1 MYIYYNSIWHIL
13 SRKEFIMNVKAI
25 LLDTQSIQKY
35 IFSGT
40 KLKTNVGASYIV
52 DRVFEDVLVRD
63 ILESES
69 IKKLGIQK
77 VNCTGWESEN
87 TPDSVEAVVKA
98 KALPEDGYA
107 AYIGG
112 GNALILF
119 KEEVAGENNSNLKR
133 IVQEFT
139 STLLCKYPGLKIGAA
154 IGDIQLDE
162 ENFSASISAMYQQL
176 QQNKQKI
183 HPVVNVPMTGHTLPC
198 AVNGESANAYMKGGV
213 TPGGPQFISHEVLAK
228 TKMAEEAN
236 KKLADDYSDALHKV
250 AQYQFPQE
258 FDNLG
263 SQEGDNYLAIVHI
276 DGNSMGERFND
287 CKTLAD
293 RTKLSRTVATITKKA
308 FHKIVEL
315 AASISPAEY
324 LAEGIDVESSAHP
337 YLPMRPIIIGGDD
350 VTFVCHAR
358 LAVVLAQAFMKEL
371 ETLSRT
377 KLKKLKK
384 DKKDKKNK
392 KDTKDT
398 AIYSCA
404 GIAILNASYPFFRG
418 YELAEQMCAKAK
430 ENARNKPASWLDF
443 IILHG
448 EQAPT
453 VNQIREQEYT
463 SVKGGQLHF
472 GPYIA
477 SDTMLSKRGNL
488 MQVEDSEDTRC
499 ILSNMFELVNKFNQ
513 LIDSRKM
520 GRNKVKGLRYVL
532 QGSDHM
538 IHDYITKLAYK
549 ECDNSLEISDK
560 EKDKIKLPAVK
571 HWVDYAIYGWESG
584 YTESSNKVEYMKCKT
599 PYIDAIEMM
608 EYLPSETILEKF
620 NSNQ

>member
-52 DRVFEDVLVRD
+52 DRVFEDVLVDD
-63 ILESES
+63 ILDTPD
-69 IKKLGIQK
+69 IKNFGIQK

-87 TPDSVEAVVKA
+87 TPDSVDAVVKA
-98 KALPEDGYA
+98 KALPEDGYV

-162 ENFSASISAMYQQL
+162 ANFSASISAIYQQL
-176 QQNKQKI
+176 HQNKQKI
-183 HPVVNVPMTGHTLPC
+183 HPVVNVPMTGHTLQCP
-198 AVNGESANAYMKGGV
+198 VNGESANAYIENGLA
-213 TPGGPQFISHEVLAK
+213 PGGPRFISHEVLAK
-228 TKMAEEAN
+228 TEKAEEAN
-236 KKLADDYSDALHKV
+236 QKLANDYSGALNKG
-250 AQYQFPQE
+250 APYQFPQE
-258 FDNLG
+258 FNNLG

-276 DGNSMGERFND
+276 DGNSMGERFSE
-287 CKTLAD
+287 CETLAE
-293 RTKLSRTVATITKKA
+293 RTKLSKTVATVTEKA
-308 FHKIVEL
+308 FYKIVEL
-315 AASISPAEY
+315 VASISPEEY
-324 LAEGIDVESSAHP
+324 LAEGIDVGSSNHP

-358 LAVVLAQAFMKEL
+358 LAVVLAQAFVKEL
-371 ETLSRT
+371 EKLSRIE
-377 KLKKLKK
+377 LGQL
-384 DKKDKKNK
+384 
-392 KDTKDT
+392 TKDEKDV
-398 AIYSCA
+398 AIYPCA
-404 GIAILNASYPFFRG
+404 GIAILNTSYPFFRG

-430 ENARNKPASWLDF
+430 EQAREKGGSWLDF

-453 VNQIREQEYT
+453 VDQIREQEYT

-472 GPYIA
+472 GPYIV
-477 SDTMLSKRGNL
+477 SDNSTESKEYML
-488 MQVEDSEDTRC
+488 Q
-499 ILSNMFELVNKFNQ
+499 NMLDIVTQFEN
-513 LIDSRKM
+513 IISSGKM

-532 QGSDHM
+532 QNNEHT
-538 IHDYITKLAYK
+538 IREFITQ
-549 ECDNSLEISDK
+549 LEYRSTP
-560 EKDKIKLPAVK
+560 LPIVEHIQK
-571 HWVDYAIYGWESG
+571 YTPFGWE
-584 YTESSNKVEYMKCKT
+584 EEYLDIDSRSDASHYKT
-599 PYIDAIEMM
+599 PFIDAIEMM
-608 EYLPSETILEKF
+608 EYLPGKKIYNKINAIDQE
-620 NSNQ
+620 

>member
-1 MYIYYNSIWHIL
+1 
-13 SRKEFIMNVKAI
+13 MNVKAI

-52 DRVFEDVLVRD
+52 DRVFEDVLVED
-63 ILESES
+63 ILDREN
-69 IKKLGIQK
+69 IKKWGIQE
-77 VNCTGWESEN
+77 VNSTGWKSEN
-87 TPDSVEAVVKA
+87 TPDSVDAVVKA
-98 KALPEDGYA
+98 KALPEDGYV

-112 GNALILF
+112 GNTLILF

-139 STLLCKYPGLKIGAA
+139 STVLCKYPGLKIGAA

-198 AVNGESANAYMKGGV
+198 PVNGESANAYIKGGLTV
-213 TPGGPQFISHEVLAK
+213 GGPRFISHEVLAK

-236 KKLADDYSDALHKV
+236 QKLADRFSEDLNQEAP
-250 AQYQFPQE
+250 YQFPQE
-258 FDNLG
+258 FNNLG

-276 DGNSMGERFND
+276 DGNSMGERFNL
-287 CKTLAD
+287 CNTLAE
-293 RTKLSRTVATITKKA
+293 RTKLSKTVATVTKNA
-308 FHKIVEL
+308 FHNIVKL
-315 AASISPAEY
+315 AASISPEQY
-324 LAEGIDVESSAHP
+324 LAEGIDVGSSHHP

-358 LAVVLAQAFMKEL
+358 LAVVLAQVFMKEL
-371 ETLSRT
+371 EKLSRT
-377 KLKKLKK
+377 ELGQL
-384 DKKDKKNK
+384 
-392 KDTKDT
+392 TKDEKDA

-404 GIAILNASYPFFRG
+404 GIAILNTSYPFFRG

-430 ENARNKPASWLDF
+430 EQAREKGGSWLDF

-453 VNQIREQEYT
+453 VDQIREQEYT

-472 GPYIA
+472 GPYIV
-477 SDTMLSKRGNL
+477 SDNSTESKEYML
-488 MQVEDSEDTRC
+488 Q
-499 ILSNMFELVNKFNQ
+499 NMLDIVTQFEN
-513 LIDSRKM
+513 IISSGKM

-532 QGSDHM
+532 QNNEHT
-538 IHDYITKLAYK
+538 IREFITQLGYR
-549 ECDNSLEISDK
+549 STP
-560 EKDKIKLPAVK
+560 LPIVEHIQK
-571 HWVDYAIYGWESG
+571 YTPFGWE
-584 YTESSNKVEYMKCKT
+584 EEYLDIDSRSDASHYKT
-599 PYIDAIEMM
+599 PFIDAIEMM
-608 EYLPSETILEKF
+608 EYLPSENIYNKINAIDQE
-620 NSNQ
+620 

>member
-52 DRVFEDVLVRD
+52 DRVFEDVLVEG
-63 ILESES
+63 ILNKLPEQN
-69 IKKLGIQK
+69 LGIQS
-77 VNCTGWESEN
+77 VNTKGWELEN
-87 TPDSVEAVVKA
+87 SDDSVDAVLKA
-98 KALPEDGYA
+98 NALPADCYV

-112 GNALILF
+112 GNTLILF

-139 STLLCKYPGLKIGAA
+139 FTLLCKYPGLKIGAA

-162 ENFSASISAMYQQL
+162 ANFSASISAMYQQL

-198 AVNGESANAYMKGGV
+198 PVNGESANAYIKDGV
-213 TPGGPQFISHEVLAK
+213 TVGGPRFISHEVLAK
-228 TKMAEEAN
+228 TKMAEDAN
-236 KKLADDYSDALHKV
+236 QKLADDYSEALHKE
-250 AQYQFPQE
+250 APYQFPQE
-258 FDNLG
+258 FNNLG

-276 DGNSMGERFND
+276 DGNSMGDRFNQ
-287 CKTLAD
+287 CKTLAE
-293 RTKLSRTVATITKKA
+293 RTKLSKTVATVTKQA
-308 FHKIVEL
+308 FYKIVEL
-315 AASISPAEY
+315 AASITPDQY
-324 LAEGIDVESSAHP
+324 LAEGIDVGSSNHP

-371 ETLSRT
+371 ENQSRKELR
-377 KLKKLKK
+377 KLTK
-384 DKKDKKNK
+384 DK
-392 KDTKDT
+392 KDT

-430 ENARNKPASWLDF
+430 EKARSKTASWLDF

-453 VNQIREQEYT
+453 VDQIRKQEYT

-477 SDTMLSKRGNL
+477 SDTMLSKKGNL
-488 MQVEDSEDTRC
+488 MQVADSEETKY
-499 ILSNMFELVNKFNQ
+499 ILSNMFELVNKFNH

-538 IHDYITKLAYK
+538 IHDYVTKLSYK
-549 ECDNSLEISDK
+549 ECESSLGLADK
-560 EKDKIKLPAVK
+560 EKDKINLPAVAY
-571 HWVDYAIYGWESG
+571 WVDYAINGWETG
-584 YTESSNKVEYMKCKT
+584 YTSTSNTSDYTDCKT

-620 NSNQ
+620 NSN

>member
-52 DRVFEDVLVRD
+52 DRVFEDVLVDD
-63 ILESES
+63 ILDTPD
-69 IKKLGIQK
+69 IKNFGIQK

-87 TPDSVEAVVKA
+87 TPDSVDAVVKA
-98 KALPEDGYA
+98 KALPEDGYV

-162 ENFSASISAMYQQL
+162 ANFSASISAIYQQL
-176 QQNKQKI
+176 HQNKQKI
-183 HPVVNVPMTGHTLPC
+183 HPVVNVPMTGHTLQCP
-198 AVNGESANAYMKGGV
+198 VNGESEK
-213 TPGGPQFISHEVLAK
+213 
-228 TKMAEEAN
+228 AEEAN
-236 KKLADDYSDALHKV
+236 QKLANDYSGALNKG
-250 AQYQFPQE
+250 APYQFPQE
-258 FDNLG
+258 FNNLG

-276 DGNSMGERFND
+276 DGNSMGERFSE
-287 CKTLAD
+287 CETLAE
-293 RTKLSRTVATITKKA
+293 RTKLSKTVATVTEKA
-308 FHKIVEL
+308 FYKIVEL
-315 AASISPAEY
+315 VASISPEEY
-324 LAEGIDVESSAHP
+324 LAEGIDVGSSNHP
-337 YLPMRPIIIGGDD
+337 YLPMRPIIIGGAD

-358 LAVVLAQAFMKEL
+358 LAVVLAQAFVKEL
-371 ETLSRT
+371 EKLSRIE
-377 KLKKLKK
+377 LGQL
-384 DKKDKKNK
+384 
-392 KDTKDT
+392 TKDEKDV

-404 GIAILNASYPFFRG
+404 GIAILNTSYPFFRG

-430 ENARNKPASWLDF
+430 EQAREKGGSWLDF

-453 VNQIREQEYT
+453 VDQIREQEYT

-472 GPYIA
+472 GPYIV
-477 SDTMLSKRGNL
+477 SDNSTESKEYML
-488 MQVEDSEDTRC
+488 Q
-499 ILSNMFELVNKFNQ
+499 NMLDIVTQFEN
-513 LIDSRKM
+513 IISSGKM

-532 QGSDHM
+532 QNNEHT
-538 IHDYITKLAYK
+538 IREFITQ
-549 ECDNSLEISDK
+549 LEYRSTP
-560 EKDKIKLPAVK
+560 LPIVEHIQK
-571 HWVDYAIYGWESG
+571 YTPFGWE
-584 YTESSNKVEYMKCKT
+584 EEYLDIDSRSDASHYKT
-599 PYIDAIEMM
+599 PFIDAIEMM
-608 EYLPSETILEKF
+608 EYLPGKKIYNKINAIDQE
-620 NSNQ
+620 

>member
-1 MYIYYNSIWHIL
+1 
-13 SRKEFIMNVKAI
+13 MNVKAI

-52 DRVFEDVLVRD
+52 DRVFEDVLVED
-63 ILESES
+63 ILKRES
-69 IKKLGIQK
+69 IKKLGIQN
-77 VNCTGWESEN
+77 VNSTGWRSEN
-87 TPDSVEAVVKA
+87 TPDSVDAVVKA
-98 KALPEDGYA
+98 KALPKDGYV

-112 GNALILF
+112 GNTLILF

-133 IVQEFT
+133 IVQDFT
-139 STLLCKYPGLKIGAA
+139 STVLCKYPGLKIGAA

-183 HPVVNVPMTGHTLPC
+183 HPLVNVPMTGHTLPC
-198 AVNGESANAYMKGGV
+198 PVNGESANAYIKEGLTV
-213 TPGGPQFISHEVLAK
+213 GGPRFISHEGLAK
-228 TKMAEEAN
+228 TKKAEKAN
-236 KKLADDYSDALHKV
+236 QELARDYYGALNQGV
-250 AQYQFPQE
+250 LYQFPQE
-258 FDNLG
+258 FNNLG

-276 DGNSMGERFND
+276 DGNSMGERFNQ
-287 CKTLAD
+287 CKTLAE
-293 RTKLSRTVATITKKA
+293 RTKLSKTVATVTKQA
-308 FHKIVEL
+308 FYKIVEL
-315 AASISPAEY
+315 AASISPKQY
-324 LAEGIDVESSAHP
+324 LAEGIDVGSSQHP

-371 ETLSRT
+371 ETLSR
-377 KLKKLKK
+377 KELKQLTK
-384 DKKDKKNK
+384 DKNDA
-392 KDTKDT
+392 

-430 ENARNKPASWLDF
+430 EKARSKTASWLDF

-453 VNQIREQEYT
+453 VDQIRKQEYT

-477 SDTMLSKRGNL
+477 SDTMLSKKGNL
-488 MQVEDSEDTRC
+488 MQVGDSEETKY
-499 ILSNMFELVNKFNQ
+499 ILSNMFELVNKFNR
-513 LIDSRKM
+513 LIDNRKI

-538 IHDYITKLAYK
+538 IHDYVTKLAYK
-549 ECDNSLEISDK
+549 ECDISLGITDK
-560 EKDKIKLPAVK
+560 EKDKIKLPAVT
-571 HWVDYAIYGWESG
+571 HWVDYAVSGWEAG
-584 YTESSNKVEYMKCKT
+584 YTSTSSKLEYTACKT

-608 EYLPSETILEKF
+608 EYLPSKTILEHF
-620 NSNQ
+620 NSNK

>member
-1 MYIYYNSIWHIL
+1 
-13 SRKEFIMNVKAI
+13 MNVKAI

-52 DRVFEDVLVRD
+52 DRVFEDVLVGD
-63 ILESES
+63 ILEKLP
-69 IKKLGIQK
+69 KKNLGIQS
-77 VNCTGWESEN
+77 VDTHGWQKESGAE
-87 TPDSVEAVVKA
+87 SIEEVVKS
-98 KALPEDGYA
+98 KQLPKDGYV

-112 GNALILF
+112 GNTLILF
-119 KEEVAGENNSNLKR
+119 KEEVAGENNSNLKH
-133 IVQEFT
+133 IVQDFT

-162 ENFSASISAMYQQL
+162 ANFSASISAMYQQL

-198 AVNGESANAYMKGGV
+198 PVNGESANAYIKDGLTV
-213 TPGGPQFISHEVLAK
+213 GGPRFISHEVLAK
-228 TKMAEEAN
+228 TEMAEEAN
-236 KKLADDYSDALHKV
+236 QKLADRFRDALNQE

-258 FDNLG
+258 FNNLG

-276 DGNSMGERFND
+276 DGNSMGERFNQ
-287 CKTLAD
+287 CKTLAE
-293 RTKLSRTVATITKKA
+293 RTKLSRTVASVTEKA
-308 FHKIVEL
+308 FYKIVGL
-315 AASISPAEY
+315 AASITPDQY
-324 LAEGIDVESSAHP
+324 LAEGIDVGSSNHP

-358 LAVVLAQAFMKEL
+358 LAVLLAQAFMKEL
-371 ETLSRT
+371 ENQSRKELR
-377 KLKKLKK
+377 KLTK
-384 DKKDKKNK
+384 DK
-392 KDTKDT
+392 KDT

-430 ENARNKPASWLDF
+430 EKARSKTASWLDF

-453 VNQIREQEYT
+453 VDQIRKQEYT

-477 SDTMLSKRGNL
+477 SDTIVRDGDNLVQVKDSK
-488 MQVEDSEDTRC
+488 DTENM
-499 ILSNMFELVNKFNQ
+499 LSNMFDLIKKFNQ
-513 LIDSRKM
+513 LIVSSDM
-520 GRNKVKGLRYVL
+520 GRNKIKGLRYVL

-538 IHDYITKLAYK
+538 IHDYVTKLNYK
-549 ECDNSLEISDK
+549 VNSNTKTDEFRLPC
-560 EKDKIKLPAVK
+560 IKNWL
-571 HWVDYAIYGWESG
+571 DYAKYGWKES
-584 YTESSNKVEYMKCKT
+584 YMRGENIKDSKT

>member
-1 MYIYYNSIWHIL
+1 
-13 SRKEFIMNVKAI
+13 MNVKAI

-52 DRVFEDVLVRD
+52 DRVFEDVLVGD
-63 ILESES
+63 ILKRES
-69 IKKLGIQK
+69 IKKLGIQN
-77 VNCTGWESEN
+77 VNSTGWESEN

-98 KALPEDGYA
+98 KALPDDGYV

-112 GNALILF
+112 GNTLILF

-198 AVNGESANAYMKGGV
+198 PVNGESANAYIKEGLTV
-213 TPGGPQFISHEVLAK
+213 GGPRFISHEVLAK
-228 TKMAEEAN
+228 TAKAEKAN
-236 KKLADDYSDALHKV
+236 QELARDYYGALNQEV
-250 AQYQFPQE
+250 LYQFPQE
-258 FDNLG
+258 FNNLG

-276 DGNSMGERFND
+276 DGNSMGERFNQ
-287 CKTLAD
+287 CNTLAE
-293 RTKLSRTVATITKKA
+293 RTKLSKTVATVTKQA
-308 FHKIVEL
+308 FYKIVEL
-315 AASISPAEY
+315 AASIPPNKY
-324 LAEGIDVESSAHP
+324 LEEGIDVGFSTHP

-371 ETLSRT
+371 EKLSRT
-377 KLKKLKK
+377 ELGQL
-384 DKKDKKNK
+384 
-392 KDTKDT
+392 TKDEKDA

-404 GIAILNASYPFFRG
+404 GIAILNTSYPFFRG

-430 ENARNKPASWLDF
+430 EQAREKGGSWLDF

-453 VNQIREQEYT
+453 VDQIREQEYT

-472 GPYIA
+472 GPYIV
-477 SDTMLSKRGNL
+477 SDTTVTDEGKIMRVK
-488 MQVEDSEDTRC
+488 DSEDAENM
-499 ILSNMFELVNKFNQ
+499 LANMFELIDKFNQ
-513 LIDSRKM
+513 LTDSRDM

-538 IHDYITKLAYK
+538 IHDYITKLKYNK
-549 ECDNSLEISDK
+549 NGNNPNNEYGLPF
-560 EKDKIKLPAVK
+560 IKNWL
-571 HWVDYAIYGWESG
+571 DYAKYGWKES
-584 YTESSNKVEYMKCKT
+584 YMSGENIKDSKT

-608 EYLPSETILEKF
+608 EYLPTETILDVF

>member
-52 DRVFEDVLVRD
+52 DRVFEDVLVGE
-63 ILESES
+63 ILLNKAYLQ
-69 IKKLGIQK
+69 ILGIQK
-77 VNCTGWESEN
+77 VNTEGWMEENGPESIEG
-87 TPDSVEAVVKA
+87 VVKSNQ
-98 KALPEDGYA
+98 LPEDGYV

-112 GNALILF
+112 GNTLILF

-198 AVNGESANAYMKGGV
+198 AVNGESANAYMKGGL

-293 RTKLSRTVATITKKA
+293 RTKLSRTVATVTKKA

-350 VTFVCHAR
+350 VTFGCSIS
-358 LAVVLAQAFMKEL
+358 
-371 ETLSRT
+371 TS
-377 KLKKLKK
+377 
-384 DKKDKKNK
+384 
-392 KDTKDT
+392 
-398 AIYSCA
+398 IYERI
-404 GIAILNASYPFFRG
+404 GNVKSY
-418 YELAEQMCAKAK
+418 
-430 ENARNKPASWLDF
+430 
-443 IILHG
+443 
-448 EQAPT
+448 
-453 VNQIREQEYT
+453 
-463 SVKGGQLHF
+463 
-472 GPYIA
+472 
-477 SDTMLSKRGNL
+477 
-488 MQVEDSEDTRC
+488 
-499 ILSNMFELVNKFNQ
+499 
-513 LIDSRKM
+513 
-520 GRNKVKGLRYVL
+520 
-532 QGSDHM
+532 
-538 IHDYITKLAYK
+538 
-549 ECDNSLEISDK
+549 
-560 EKDKIKLPAVK
+560 
-571 HWVDYAIYGWESG
+571 
-584 YTESSNKVEYMKCKT
+584 KVEKT
-599 PYIDAIEMM
+599 
-608 EYLPSETILEKF
+608 
-620 NSNQ
+620 

>member
-52 DRVFEDVLVRD
+52 DRVFEDVLVGD
-63 ILESES
+63 ILKRES
-69 IKKLGIQK
+69 IKKLGIQE
-77 VNCTGWESEN
+77 VNSTGWESEN

-98 KALPEDGYA
+98 KALPDDGYV

-112 GNALILF
+112 GNTLILF

-198 AVNGESANAYMKGGV
+198 PVNGESANAYIKDGLTV
-213 TPGGPQFISHEVLAK
+213 GGPRFISREVLAK
-228 TKMAEEAN
+228 TEKTEKAN
-236 KKLADDYSDALHKV
+236 QELAKDYYGALKQEV
-250 AQYQFPQE
+250 LYQFPQE
-258 FDNLG
+258 FNNLG

-276 DGNSMGERFND
+276 DGNSMGERFNQ
-287 CKTLAD
+287 CNTLVE
-293 RTKLSRTVATITKKA
+293 RTKLSKTVATVTKQA
-308 FHKIVEL
+308 FYKIVEL
-315 AASISPAEY
+315 AASISPKKY
-324 LAEGIDVESSAHP
+324 LEEGIDVGSINHP

-371 ETLSRT
+371 ENRSRAELGQLT
-377 KLKKLKK
+377 K
-384 DKKDKKNK
+384 DKNDA
-392 KDTKDT
+392 

-404 GIAILNASYPFFRG
+404 GIAILNTSYPFFRG

-430 ENARNKPASWLDF
+430 EKARKKTASWLDF

-453 VNQIREQEYT
+453 VDQIREQEYT

-477 SDTMLSKRGNL
+477 SDTTVTDEGKIMRVK
-488 MQVEDSEDTRC
+488 DSEDAENM
-499 ILSNMFELVNKFNQ
+499 LANMFELIDKFNQ
-513 LIDSRKM
+513 LTDSRDM

-538 IHDYITKLAYK
+538 IHDYITKLKYNK
-549 ECDNSLEISDK
+549 NGNNPNNEYGLPF
-560 EKDKIKLPAVK
+560 IKNWL
-571 HWVDYAIYGWESG
+571 DYAKYGWKES
-584 YTESSNKVEYMKCKT
+584 YMSGENIKDSKT

-608 EYLPSETILEKF
+608 EYLPTETILDVF

>member
-52 DRVFEDVLVRD
+52 DRVFEDVLVEG
-63 ILESES
+63 ILNKLP
-69 IKKLGIQK
+69 KKNLGIQS
-77 VNCTGWESEN
+77 VDTHGWQKESGAE
-87 TPDSVEAVVKA
+87 SIEEVVKS
-98 KALPEDGYA
+98 KQLPKDGYV

-112 GNALILF
+112 GNTLILF
-119 KEEVAGENNSNLKR
+119 KEEVAGENNNNLKR

-198 AVNGESANAYMKGGV
+198 PVNGESANAYIKEGLTV
-213 TPGGPQFISHEVLAK
+213 GGPRFISHEVLAK

-236 KKLADDYSDALHKV
+236 QKLADRFSDDLKQEV
-250 AQYQFPQE
+250 QYQFPQE
-258 FDNLG
+258 FNNLG

-276 DGNSMGERFND
+276 DGNSMGERFNL
-287 CKTLAD
+287 CKTLAE
-293 RTKLSRTVATITKKA
+293 RTKLSKTVATVTENA

-315 AASISPAEY
+315 AASISPSQY
-324 LAEGIDVESSAHP
+324 LAEGIDVGSSQHP

-371 ETLSRT
+371 ENLSRRELGQLT
-377 KLKKLKK
+377 K
-384 DKKDKKNK
+384 DKSDA
-392 KDTKDT
+392 

-404 GIAILNASYPFFRG
+404 GIAILNTSYPFFRG

-430 ENARNKPASWLDF
+430 EKAREKQGSWLDF

-453 VNQIREQEYT
+453 VDQIREQEYT

-472 GPYIA
+472 GPYII
-477 SDTMLSKRGNL
+477 SDESNELKEYMLKNML
-488 MQVEDSEDTRC
+488 DIVTQFEYM
-499 ILSNMFELVNKFNQ
+499 ISNG
-513 LIDSRKM
+513 DM

-532 QGSDHM
+532 QNNEHTIREFITQLGYRNTPLPIVEHM
-538 IHDYITKLAYK
+538 
-549 ECDNSLEISDK
+549 
-560 EKDKIKLPAVK
+560 EKYTPF
-571 HWVDYAIYGWESG
+571 GWAE
-584 YTESSNKVEYMKCKT
+584 EYLDIDSRSEASHYKT
-599 PYIDAIEMM
+599 PFIDAIEMM
-608 EYLPSETILEKF
+608 EYLPSENTYNKLML
-620 NSNQ
+620 

>member
-63 ILESES
+63 ILSS
-69 IKKLGIQK
+69 SYLKTLGIQT
-77 VNCTGWESEN
+77 VNTYGWEQESGAE
-87 TPDSVEAVVKA
+87 SIEEVVKSNQ
-98 KALPEDGYA
+98 LPADCYV

-112 GNALILF
+112 GNTLILF

-162 ENFSASISAMYQQL
+162 ANFSASISAMYQQL

-198 AVNGESANAYMKGGV
+198 PVNGESANAYIKDGLTV
-213 TPGGPQFISHEVLAK
+213 GGPRFISHEVLAK
-228 TKMAEEAN
+228 TEMAEEAN
-236 KKLADDYSDALHKV
+236 QKLADRFRDALNQEV
-250 AQYQFPQE
+250 QYQFPQE
-258 FDNLG
+258 FNNLG

-276 DGNSMGERFND
+276 DGNSMGERFNQ
-287 CKTLAD
+287 CKTLAE
-293 RTKLSRTVATITKKA
+293 RTKLSRTVASVTEKA
-308 FHKIVEL
+308 FYQIVKL
-315 AASISPAEY
+315 AASISPKQY
-324 LAEGIDVESSAHP
+324 LSEGIDVGSSNHP

-371 ETLSRT
+371 EDLSR
-377 KLKKLKK
+377 KKLGELSK
-384 DKKDKKNK
+384 DEN
-392 KDTKDT
+392 DT

-404 GIAILNASYPFFRG
+404 GIAILNVSYPFFRG
-418 YELAEQMCAKAK
+418 YELAEQMCAKTK
-430 ENARNKPASWLDF
+430 EQAREKGGSWLDF

-453 VNQIREQEYT
+453 VDQIREQEYT

-472 GPYIA
+472 GPYIV
-477 SDTMLSKRGNL
+477 SDNSTESKEYML
-488 MQVEDSEDTRC
+488 Q
-499 ILSNMFELVNKFNQ
+499 NMLDIVTQFKN
-513 LIDSRKM
+513 IISSGIM

-532 QGSDHM
+532 QNNEHT
-538 IHDYITKLAYK
+538 IREFITQLGYR
-549 ECDNSLEISDK
+549 STP
-560 EKDKIKLPAVK
+560 LPIVEHIQK
-571 HWVDYAIYGWESG
+571 YTPFGWE
-584 YTESSNKVEYMKCKT
+584 EEYLDIDSRSDASHYKT
-599 PYIDAIEMM
+599 PFIDAIEMM
-608 EYLPSETILEKF
+608 EYLPGKNIYNKINAIDQE
-620 NSNQ
+620 

>member
-52 DRVFEDVLVRD
+52 DRVFEDVLVGE
-63 ILESES
+63 ILLNKAYLQ
-69 IKKLGIQK
+69 ILGIQK
-77 VNCTGWESEN
+77 VNTEGWMEENGPESIEG
-87 TPDSVEAVVKA
+87 VVKSNQ
-98 KALPEDGYA
+98 LPEDGYV

-112 GNALILF
+112 GNTLILF

-162 ENFSASISAMYQQL
+162 ANFSASISAMYQQL

-183 HPVVNVPMTGHTLPC
+183 HPLVNVPMTGHTLPC
-198 AVNGESANAYMKGGV
+198 PVNGESANAYIKDGLTV
-213 TPGGPQFISHEVLAK
+213 GGPRFISHEVLAK
-228 TKMAEEAN
+228 TKKAEEAN
-236 KKLADDYSDALHKV
+236 QELARDYYGALNQEV
-250 AQYQFPQE
+250 LYQFPQE
-258 FDNLG
+258 FNNLG

-276 DGNSMGERFND
+276 DGNSMGERFSD
-287 CKTLAD
+287 CKSLAE
-293 RTKLSRTVATITKKA
+293 RTKLSKTVATVTEKA
-308 FHKIVEL
+308 FYKIVEL
-315 AASISPAEY
+315 TASISPAEY
-324 LAEGIDVESSAHP
+324 LAEGIDVGSSTHP

-358 LAVVLAQAFMKEL
+358 LAVVLAQAFMKKL
-371 ETLSRT
+371 ENLSR
-377 KLKKLKK
+377 KELKPLTK
-384 DKKDKKNK
+384 DK
-392 KDTKDT
+392 KDT

-430 ENARNKPASWLDF
+430 EQAREKQGSWLDF

-453 VNQIREQEYT
+453 VDQIRKQEYT

-477 SDTMLSKRGNL
+477 SDTIVREGYNL
-488 MQVEDSEDTRC
+488 VQVKDSEDTENM
-499 ILSNMFELVNKFNQ
+499 LSNMFDLIKKFNQ
-513 LIDSRKM
+513 LIASSDM
-520 GRNKVKGLRYVL
+520 GRNKIKGLRYVL

-538 IHDYITKLAYK
+538 IHDYVTKLNYK
-549 ECDNSLEISDK
+549 GNSNTKTDEFRLPC
-560 EKDKIKLPAVK
+560 IKNWL
-571 HWVDYAIYGWESG
+571 DYAKYGWKES
-584 YTESSNKVEYMKCKT
+584 YMRGENIKDSKT

>member
-52 DRVFEDVLVRD
+52 DRVFEDMLVGN
-63 ILESES
+63 IL
-69 IKKLGIQK
+69 KKLPEQNLGIQS
-77 VNCTGWESEN
+77 VNTKGWEKEN
-87 TPDSVEAVVKA
+87 TDDSVDAVLKA
-98 KALPEDGYA
+98 NALPTDCYV

-112 GNALILF
+112 GNTLILF
-119 KEEVAGENNSNLKR
+119 KEEAAGENNSNLKR

-162 ENFSASISAMYQQL
+162 ANFSASISAMYQQL

-183 HPVVNVPMTGHTLPC
+183 HPVVNVPMTGHTLQCP
-198 AVNGESANAYMKGGV
+198 VNGESANAYIENGL
-213 TPGGPQFISHEVLAK
+213 TPGGPRFISHEVLAK
-228 TKMAEEAN
+228 TEMAEEAN
-236 KKLADDYSDALHKV
+236 QKLADRFRDALNPKAH
-250 AQYQFPQE
+250 YQFPQE
-258 FDNLG
+258 FNNLG

-276 DGNSMGERFND
+276 DGNSMGERFNQ
-287 CKTLAD
+287 CKTLAE
-293 RTKLSRTVATITKKA
+293 RTKLSKTVATVTEKA
-308 FHKIVEL
+308 FYKVVEL
-315 AASISPAEY
+315 AASITPDQY
-324 LAEGIDVESSAHP
+324 LAEGIDVGSSHHP

-371 ETLSRT
+371 ETLSR
-377 KLKKLKK
+377 KELKQLTK
-384 DKKDKKNK
+384 DKNDA
-392 KDTKDT
+392 

-404 GIAILNASYPFFRG
+404 GIAILNVSYPFFRG

-430 ENARNKPASWLDF
+430 EKARSKTASWLDF

-453 VNQIREQEYT
+453 VDQIRKQEYT

-477 SDTMLSKRGNL
+477 SDTMLSKKGNL
-488 MQVEDSEDTRC
+488 MQVGDSEETKY
-499 ILSNMFELVNKFNQ
+499 ILSNMFELVNKFNR
-513 LIDSRKM
+513 LIDSRKI

-538 IHDYITKLAYK
+538 IHDYVTKLAYK
-549 ECDNSLEISDK
+549 ECDTSLGITDK
-560 EKDKIKLPAVK
+560 EKDKIKLPAVT
-571 HWVDYAIYGWESG
+571 HWVDYAVSGWEAG
-584 YTESSNKVEYMKCKT
+584 YISTSSKLEYTACKT
-599 PYIDAIEMM
+599 TYIDAIEMM
-608 EYLPSETILEKF
+608 EYLPSKTILEHF
-620 NSNQ
+620 NSNK

>member
-52 DRVFEDVLVRD
+52 DRVFEDVLVGD
-63 ILESES
+63 ILKRES
-69 IKKLGIQK
+69 IKKLGIQE
-77 VNCTGWESEN
+77 VNSTGWESEN

-98 KALPEDGYA
+98 KALPDDGYV

-112 GNALILF
+112 GNTLILF
-119 KEEVAGENNSNLKR
+119 TEEVAGENNSNLKR

-198 AVNGESANAYMKGGV
+198 PVNGESANAYIKDGLTV
-213 TPGGPQFISHEVLAK
+213 GGPRFISREVLAK
-228 TKMAEEAN
+228 TEKTEKAN
-236 KKLADDYSDALHKV
+236 QELAKDYYGALKQEV
-250 AQYQFPQE
+250 LYQFPQE
-258 FDNLG
+258 FNNLG

-276 DGNSMGERFND
+276 DGNSMGERFNQ
-287 CKTLAD
+287 CNTLVE
-293 RTKLSRTVATITKKA
+293 RTKLSKTVATVTKQA
-308 FHKIVEL
+308 FYKIVEL
-315 AASISPAEY
+315 AASISPKKY
-324 LAEGIDVESSAHP
+324 LEEGIDVGSINHP
-337 YLPMRPIIIGGDD
+337 YVPMRPIIIGGDD

-371 ETLSRT
+371 ENRSRAELGQLT
-377 KLKKLKK
+377 K
-384 DKKDKKNK
+384 DKNDA
-392 KDTKDT
+392 

-404 GIAILNASYPFFRG
+404 GIAILNTSYPFFRG

-430 ENARNKPASWLDF
+430 EKARKKPASWLDF

-453 VNQIREQEYT
+453 VDQIRQQEYT

-477 SDTMLSKRGNL
+477 SDTMLSKKGKL
-488 MQVEDSEDTRC
+488 MQVGDSEETRY
-499 ILSNMFELVNKFNQ
+499 ILSNMFELVNKFNH

-538 IHDYITKLAYK
+538 IHDYITKLDYK
-549 ECDNSLEISDK
+549 ECETSLGITDK
-560 EKDKIKLPAVK
+560 EKCKIKLPAVT
-571 HWVDYAIYGWESG
+571 HWLDYAVYGWEAR
-584 YTESSNKVEYMKCKT
+584 YTSNSNTLDYADFKT

-608 EYLPSETILEKF
+608 EYLPSKTILEKF